1 LLDETVADGAMSVVE
16 QAIGHEM
23 LERYEAELMRLLP
36 DQREA
41 VILRFEFGLAYA
53 EIAEAMGRPSSNAA
67 RMLVVRAL
75 AQLAQRLGDD

>member
-1 LLDETVADGAMSVVE
+1 MDETIADGATSVVE
-16 QAIGHEM
+16 QAIGRVM
-23 LERYEAELMRLLP
+23 LERYEAELMQLLP

-41 VILRFEFGLAYA
+41 VILRFEFGLGYA
-53 EIAEAMGRPSSNAA
+53 ELAEAMGRPSPNAA